1 MNFKDSYK
9 KANEKIQGDMS
20 ILDGIYEP
28 KKKII
33 TPYFYRMT
41 TIAAAFILVGTV
53 ALMSSFKEDAS
64 KEKES
69 LLKEQSAVE
78 ETKGKF
84 KFMSREVINEETPLN
99 KEVEELK
106 PKSNEVAEVEST
118 SIEEATVPGE
128 IKEDIAVLSLSQ
140 DTEVTIE
147 AYNPE
152 DAYDTQDISADIETA
167 SGGGGGSASNKAAM
181 FSASSED
188 DNLMRA
194 EEVLLLLGISK
205 EMLLF
210 EGMELDIPEKIK
222 VTFNE
227 EGVLEDFV
235 INFSLTGPDSKIE
248 GILIN
253 SVNPVSFEV
262 KNEGGVISGG
272 KTFGNTDVFIK
283 TYNIDE
289 EKTEE
294 FLKRFN

>member
-78 ETKGKF
+78 ETKGEF
-84 KFMSREVINEETPLN
+84 KFMAREVINEEIPLN

-106 PKSNEVAEVEST
+106 PKSNEVAEVESA

-167 SGGGGGSASNKAAM
+167 QGGGGGSASNKAAM

-253 SVNPVSFEV
+253 SVNPVPFEV